1 MEVGFMKSSSR
12 RLALLI
18 TAGLFAGLT
27 IVGLVGC
34 GGGEV
39 EKEQQIPYV
48 HATVTQIMTGAVRDT
63 VGRAFNFE
71 IDAPTFEYVRGNVG
85 IVRDGNRLEFLVA
98 DNLEKRQHELKG
110 CLLGVKMAFAPGPA
124 HLILQRISR
133 DGVVLADSLPRPASY
148 PLPKVLRA
156 AAVDLRT
163 PGAALPEIKWNRAE
177 TIEPFLPKNE
187 GDALIPIQ
195 SAVEKL
201 VRAPRHDLPQANR
214 AAVTDKDMAWYAVFP
229 DATVQIVEV
238 TPGADYMLQLLVDQ
252 RLPLVGSFS
261 MKTFDR
267 DFLTRKTDYRGI
279 GRVVGTMKIN
289 WFRYANTFIAGN

>member
-1 MEVGFMKSSSR
+1 MKSSSR

-18 TAGLFAGLT
+18 PVGLLAGLSV
-27 IVGLVGC
+27 VGLVGC

-39 EKEQQIPYV
+39 EQVEQNPYV
-48 HATVTQIMTGAVRDT
+48 HATLTQIMTGAVRDT

-71 IDAPTFEYVRGNVG
+71 IDAPAFEYVRGNVG

-110 CLLGVKMAFAPGPA
+110 CVLGVKMAFAPGPS

-133 DGVVLADSLPRPASY
+133 DGVVLADSLPRPTGY

-156 AAVDLRT
+156 GAVDLRT
-163 PGAALPEIKWNRAE
+163 PGAALPEIMWNRTE

-187 GDALIPIQ
+187 GEALIPIQ

-201 VRAPRHDLPQANR
+201 VYAPKHD
-214 AAVTDKDMAWYAVFP
+214 AAAGATDMSWYAVFP
-229 DATVQIVEV
+229 DAAVQIVDV
-238 TPGADYMLQLLVDQ
+238 TPGADYMLHLLVDQ

-267 DFLTRKTDYRGI
+267 DFLNRRTDHRGI
-279 GRVVGTMKIN
+279 GHVVGTMKIN
-289 WFRYANTFIAGN
+289 WFRYANTFIAGS

>member
-1 MEVGFMKSSSR
+1 MKSSLR
-12 RLALLI
+12 RLALMVP
-18 TAGLFAGLT
+18 AGLLVGLAV
-27 IVGLVGC
+27 VGLVGC

-39 EKEQQIPYV
+39 EQEQQIPYV
-48 HATVTQIMTGAVRDT
+48 HASVTQIMTGAVLDT
-63 VGRAFNFE
+63 VTRAFNFE
-71 IDAPTFEYVRGNVG
+71 IDAPTFEYVHGNVG

-98 DNLEKRQHELKG
+98 ENLERRQQELKG
-110 CLLGVKMAFAPGPA
+110 CVLGVKMAFAPGPA

-133 DGVVLADSLPRPASY
+133 DGVVLVDSLPRPAGY

-187 GDALIPIQ
+187 GEALIPIQ
-195 SAVEKL
+195 SAVERL
-201 VRAPRHDLPQANR
+201 VRAPRHDLPQADR
-214 AAVTDKDMAWYAVFP
+214 AAAADKDLSWYAVFP
-229 DATVQIVEV
+229 DATVQIVDV
-238 TPGADYMLQLLVDQ
+238 TPGADYMLQLLLDQ

-267 DFLTRKTDYRGI
+267 DFLTRKTDHRGI

-289 WFRYANTFIAGN
+289 WFRYANAFVAGT